1 MSQEQT
7 ASSSSAPGRLVLLST
22 THRVAPGLLSG
33 PAWQTLHTADRIL
46 AGDPA
51 HPLLA
56 PLERSGVGVEVLDV
70 PSYARAR
77 TLAEAAAD
85 TVVVWLVGPDGDP
98 GLTDALARF
107 AVEGAETPGVVV
119 PELELLPGSYDLP
132 GARLL
137 DLVAVMD
144 RLRSPGGCPW
154 DAEQTHE
161 SLVKYLVEE
170 SFELVEAIEEN
181 DRAML
186 REELGDVLL
195 QVFFH
200 SRIAQEHPTD
210 PFSIDEVAGDIVD
223 KLIYRH
229 PHVFADR
236 DADTAEQ
243 VEANW
248 EELKAAE
255 KQRES
260 ATDGVPM
267 GQPALALAAKLHA
280 RAGKAGVRVEP
291 AAAGE
296 SDFGARLL
304 RLAVEAQD
312 AGVDPEAALREAA
325 RAYRDAIR
333 AAEGVGTTDG
343 VVAVDGGAT
352 AETDDAGR
360 TERDG

>member
-1 MSQEQT
+1 MTE
-7 ASSSSAPGRLVLLST
+7 APSSPGRLVLLST

-33 PAWQTLHTADRIL
+33 SAWQTLHAADRVL

-51 HPLLA
+51 HPLLG
-56 PLERSGVGVEVLDV
+56 PLAQSGVAVEVLDV
-70 PSYARAR
+70 PAYARAR
-77 TLAEAAAD
+77 TLAEAAAAA
-85 TVVVWLVGPDGDP
+85 VVVWLVAPDGDP

-137 DLVAVMD
+137 DLVTVMD

-170 SFELVEAIEEN
+170 AFELVEAIEEG
-181 DRAML
+181 DRATL

-200 SRIAQEHPTD
+200 SRIAQEHATD

-236 DADTAEQ
+236 SADTAEQ

-255 KQRES
+255 KQRAS
-260 ATDGVPM
+260 ATDGIPL
-267 GQPALALAAKLHA
+267 GQPALALAAKLHS
-280 RAGKAGVRVEP
+280 RATKATVPVELP
-291 AAAGE
+291 EAAE

-304 RLAVEAQD
+304 RLAAEAQD
-312 AGVDPEAALREAA
+312 AGVDPEAALRAAA
-325 RAYRDAIR
+325 RGYRDAIR
-333 AAEGVGTTDG
+333 AAE
-343 VVAVDGGAT
+343 
-352 AETDDAGR
+352 AGQ
-360 TERDG
+360 EN